1 MSQTNTII
9 KTITDLEI
17 SQLPPPPEEWF
28 EYEYLDALEK
38 ADDALEKAEMEK
50 ALEIENG
57 RYAIYIDLKI
67 RFFKV
72 QKGTGKWK
80 DCTFVSEIIGGGF
93 DGQSKTISVRNRTF
107 RESVILQIYYD
118 KEALYRYSQ
127 EMVECC
133 YCGRELTDEISKR
146 NGMGSTCRDKYP
158 PIKRYNIRE
167 EEVEEQEAEDEIDI
181 ILKKYE
187 SQRIKFDLKTEV
199 INNKMKKEIQ
209 ENELKILRSGN
220 ESQGFSSICIRERYE
235 KNAYQRKRNFDKK
248 WGEGGLN

>member
-38 ADDALEKAEMEK
+38 AEMEK

-72 QKGTGKWK
+72 QKGKGKWK

-93 DGQSKTISVRNRTF
+93 DGESKTISVRNRTF

-158 PIKRYNIRE
+158 PIKRYNFRG
-167 EEVEEQEAEDEIDI
+167 EEVEEQEAEDERALELEI
-181 ILKKYE
+181 KMNKYK

-199 INNKMKKEIQ
+199 INNKMKKEI
-209 ENELKILRSGN
+209 EAYELKNLKECNG
-220 ESQGFSSICIRERYE
+220 SSVFGVCSIRERYE
-235 KNAYQRKRNFDKK
+235 KNAYQRKRIFEKK
-248 WGEGGLN
+248 WGYSI